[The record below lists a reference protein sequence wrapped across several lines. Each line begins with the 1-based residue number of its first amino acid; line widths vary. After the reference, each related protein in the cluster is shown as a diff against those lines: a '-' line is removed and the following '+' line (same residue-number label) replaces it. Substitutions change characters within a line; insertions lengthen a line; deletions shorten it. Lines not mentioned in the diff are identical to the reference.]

1 MARAW
6 PGRPQH
12 IAWALGPFAVWASA
26 ESGGVS
32 ACTVMSVD
40 YLRRRNL
47 VLGRT
52 YFARFRPVLRGHRF
66 RFEFRKMLT
75 LGLSPVEVPPP
86 HHSTL

>member
-1 MARAW
+1 MWHAR
-6 PGRPQH
+6 GLGVH
-12 IAWALGPFAVWASA
+12 SISLGPWGRLG

-75 LGLSPVEVPPP
+75 LANRRLVC
-86 HHSTL
+86 